1 MDRPRSRDG
10 DRDRSRRDDRR
21 GYRSRSRSRGRR
33 RRDRSRSRSR
43 GRRRRDRSRD
53 RTRSGSKN
61 PALGDYSEGHYGR
74 GLDQPGGGRP
84 AAQAPQV
91 PRGATADDIHKIRQ
105 QTEID
110 DLTKDQRTVFVSQL
124 VMKATEKQIRKFFE
138 KVGKVRDVIMIRDK
152 YTNRHKGYA
161 YVELNDLES
170 VPMVLMLNGTVP
182 DFQRFPILVKA
193 SEAEKNFLAKQESAA
208 AAEQQAE
215 IDQRAAAPRRKLL
228 VGNLHPNITEGD
240 LRTVLAPFGDVESV
254 DMSTVAPG
262 SAVVSFVKA
271 EDAMKAS
278 TKIAGIE
285 LGAGT
290 PISVQFYEPGAT
302 VMGAASA
309 GDWKFDNSGG
319 DGVALGADG
328 RANLMN
334 ALGQRA
340 GLAPPPAQSGVGA
353 PTAAFTITNMFD
365 PAKEDGATWRDDI
378 KADVTEE
385 CRTKGDVKHV
395 YVDGSDPRG
404 LVHVLFADSS
414 SANAAALALHGRWF
428 GGRAITCSHTDPAA
442 YNYQSLP

>member
-182 DFQRFPILVKA
+182 DFQRFPILVKE
-193 SEAEKNFLAKQESAA
+193 SEA

-334 ALGQRA
+334 A
-340 GLAPPPAQSGVGA
+340 
-353 PTAAFTITNMFD
+353 
-365 PAKEDGATWRDDI
+365 
-378 KADVTEE
+378 
-385 CRTKGDVKHV
+385 
-395 YVDGSDPRG
+395 
-404 LVHVLFADSS
+404 
-414 SANAAALALHGRWF
+414 
-428 GGRAITCSHTDPAA
+428 
-442 YNYQSLP
+442 

>member
-1 MDRPRSRDG
+1 MDRPRSG
-10 DRDRSRRDDRR
+10 DRDRSRRDDRPRSRGEAR

-33 RRDRSRSRSR
+33 RRDRSRSR
-43 GRRRRDRSRD
+43 GRRRKERSSEAKD
-53 RTRSGSKN
+53 
-61 PALGDYSEGHYGR
+61 PALGAYSEGTYRR
-74 GLDQPGGGRP
+74 GVDQPGGGRP
-84 AAQAPQV
+84 AAQAPHV
-91 PRGATADDIHKIRQ
+91 PRGATEEDIGKIRQ

-193 SEAEKNFLAKQESAA
+193 SEAEKNFLAKQETAA

-254 DMSTVAPG
+254 DMGSVAPG
-262 SAVVSFVKA
+262 SAVVSFVRA
-271 EDAMKAS
+271 DDALKAS

-290 PISVQFYEPGAT
+290 PISVQFYEPGGS
-302 VMGAASA
+302 VMGKAAA
-309 GDWKFDNSGG
+309 GDWKFDNGGG

-328 RANLMN
+328 RASLMN
-334 ALGQRA
+334 ALGARA
-340 GLAPPPAQSGVGA
+340 GLGEPVAASGPGA
-353 PTAAFTITNMFD
+353 ATAAFTITNMFD
-365 PAKEDGATWRDDI
+365 PAGETGATWREDI
-378 KADVTEE
+378 RSDVTDE
-385 CRTKGDVKHV
+385 CKQKGGVVHV
-395 YVDGSDPRG
+395 YVDGTDPRG
-404 LVHVLFADSS
+404 VVRVLMGDAAA
-414 SANAAALALHGRWF
+414 ANAAALALHGRWF
-428 GGRAITCSHTDPAA
+428 GGRAITCAHTDPAA
-442 YNYQSLP
+442 YNYQALP